1 MQNETNIVN
10 FSSLRI
16 MGQYNCGAYGSGTYD
31 SACTTATSSDTGG
44 GFLAD
49 TGYNVLLPVALG
61 VAVLIAGIIL
71 LVKRLRRRNATNRS

>member
-1 MQNETNIVN
+1 MRNETNMMN

-16 MGQYNCGAYGSGTYD
+16 MGQYSCGAYGSNTYD
-31 SACTTATSSDTGG
+31 SACTATESSATGG

-49 TGYNVLLPVALG
+49 TGYSTLIPTALG

-71 LVKRLRRRNATNRS
+71 LVKRLRRRTANHT